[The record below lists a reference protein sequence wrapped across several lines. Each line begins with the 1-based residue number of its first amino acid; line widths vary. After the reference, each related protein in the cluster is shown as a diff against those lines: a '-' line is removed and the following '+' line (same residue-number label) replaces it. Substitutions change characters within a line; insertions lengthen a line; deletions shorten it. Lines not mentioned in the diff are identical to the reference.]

1 VAPMKIDARDIEY
14 ENQNFRL
21 NVDHIT
27 IEEGSITGIGGPNGS
42 GKSTL
47 LKILYGYLKP
57 RKGTVLIDG
66 NSISELRGSKAA
78 GKISVVQQE
87 TPTPMNFTV
96 ENIVSMSRYSEPVD
110 DSKVRES
117 LERCG
122 ITHLRHRK
130 FEELSGGERR
140 LVMIAGALYQG
151 TEIIM
156 LDEPTTFLD
165 VDKELR
171 VVDLIVT
178 LKQLGKTVIVVL
190 HDVNLLYRICN
201 RVVMM
206 KDGKVVG
213 EGYPSTMF
221 TPDLL
226 REIYGIS
233 FLSFTTPEGTA
244 WMPYN
249 RSEERLEGVLVIE
262 EEFPRLGLS
271 YNLWK
276 NGMGVASFSIK
287 VTDADIDLQL
297 DEIRHASQRYR
308 YVVITSRVVNAT
320 GEGMKELIA
329 EFFRDGKLL
338 FLVDSENESSL
349 VSISDRENYFRIF
362 GVEKTIAD
370 ICLEIKEVTASTSLS
385 YGIRK

>member
-1 VAPMKIDARDIEY
+1 MKIEMRDIEY
-14 ENQNFRL
+14 GNQNFHL

-27 IEEGSITGIGGPNGS
+27 IEDGSITGIGGPNGS

-57 RKGTVLIDG
+57 IKGTVLIDG
-66 NSISELRGSKAA
+66 NSINELRGAKVAE
-78 GKISVVQQE
+78 KISVVQQE

-96 ENIVSMSRYSEPVD
+96 ENIVSMSRYSDPVD
-110 DSKVRES
+110 YSKVRES
-117 LERCG
+117 LDRCG
-122 ITHLRHRK
+122 IAHLQHRK

-171 VVDLIVT
+171 IVDLIVN

-201 RVVMM
+201 RVIMMRDGRVM
-206 KDGKVVG
+206 G
-213 EGYPSTMF
+213 EGYPSRMF
-221 TPDLL
+221 TSDLL
-226 REIYGIS
+226 REIYGSS
-233 FLSFTTPEGTA
+233 FLSFTTPNGIT

-249 RSEERLEGVLVIE
+249 HNGERLDEILVIE
-262 EEFPRLGLS
+262 DEFPRLGLS

-276 NGMGVASFSIK
+276 NGMGVASFSVK
-287 VTDADIDLQL
+287 VTDADLDLQL
-297 DEIRHASQRYR
+297 DEIRHASQKYR
-308 YVVITSRVVNAT
+308 YAVITSRVVNEP
-320 GEGMKELIA
+320 GRGIEELIS

-338 FLVDSENESSL
+338 FLVDSENESSM
-349 VSISDRENYFRIF
+349 VSVSDRENYFRIF
-362 GVEKTIAD
+362 GVEKTVAD
-370 ICLEIKEVTASTSLS
+370 ICHEIKEITASTSLS
-385 YGIRK
+385 YGVRK

>member
-1 VAPMKIDARDIEY
+1 MKIDARDIEY
-14 ENQNFRL
+14 GTQNFRL
-21 NVDHIT
+21 NIDHIT

-57 RKGTVLIDG
+57 IKGTVLIDG
-66 NSISELRGSKAA
+66 NSISELRGARAA

-96 ENIVSMSRYSEPVD
+96 ENIVSMSRYNDPVD
-110 DSKVRES
+110 ESKVRES
-117 LERCG
+117 LDRCG
-122 ITHLRHRK
+122 IAHLQHRK
-130 FEELSGGERR
+130 FDELSGGERR

-171 VVDLIVT
+171 IVDLIVN

-201 RVVMM
+201 RVIMM
-206 KDGKVVG
+206 KEGRVMG
-213 EGYPSTMF
+213 EGYPSIMF

-226 REIYGIS
+226 RDIYGSI
-233 FLSFTTPEGTA
+233 FLSFTTPDGTT
-244 WMPYN
+244 WMPYSRN
-249 RSEERLEGVLVIE
+249 EEQLEEILAIE
-262 EEFPRLGLS
+262 DEFPRLGLS

-276 NGMGVASFSIK
+276 NGMGVASFSVK
-287 VTDADIDLQL
+287 AADADLDLQL
-297 DEIRHASQRYR
+297 DEIRHASERYR
-308 YVVITSRVVNAT
+308 YVVITSRVVNEPVK
-320 GEGMKELIA
+320 GIKELIA

-338 FLVDSENESSL
+338 FLVDSENESSM
-349 VSISDRENYFRIF
+349 VSVSDRENYFRIF
-362 GVEKTIAD
+362 GVEKTVAD
-370 ICLEIKEVTASTSLS
+370 ICHEIKEITASTSLS
-385 YGIRK
+385 YGVRK

>member
-1 VAPMKIDARDIEY
+1 MKIEMRNIEY
-14 ENQNFRL
+14 GNQNFHL
-21 NVDHIT
+21 NVDHIM
-27 IEEGSITGIGGPNGS
+27 IEDGSITGIGGPNGS

-57 RKGTVLIDG
+57 IKGTVLIDG
-66 NSISELRGSKAA
+66 NSLNELRGAKVA

-96 ENIVSMSRYSEPVD
+96 ENIVSMSRYSDPVD

-117 LERCG
+117 LDRCG
-122 ITHLRHRK
+122 IAHLQHRK

-171 VVDLIVT
+171 IVDLIVN

-201 RVVMM
+201 RVIMMRDGRVM
-206 KDGKVVG
+206 G
-213 EGYPSTMF
+213 EGYPSRMF

-226 REIYGIS
+226 REVYGSS
-233 FLSFTTPEGTA
+233 FLSFTTPDGIT

-249 RSEERLEGVLVIE
+249 RYGEPLEEILVIE
-262 EEFPRLGLS
+262 DEFPRLGLS

-276 NGMGVASFSIK
+276 NGMGVASFS
-287 VTDADIDLQL
+287 VRVSDADLDLQL
-297 DEIRHASQRYR
+297 DEIRHASQKYR
-308 YVVITSRVVNAT
+308 YAVITSRVVNEPRR
-320 GEGMKELIA
+320 GIEELIA

-338 FLVDSENESSL
+338 FLVDSENESSM
-349 VSISDRENYFRIF
+349 VSVSDRENYFRIF
-362 GVEKTIAD
+362 GVEKTVAD
-370 ICLEIKEVTASTSLS
+370 ICHEIKEITESTSLS
-385 YGIRK
+385 YGVRK

>member
-1 VAPMKIDARDIEY
+1 MKIEMRDIEY
-14 ENQNFRL
+14 GNQNFHL

-27 IEEGSITGIGGPNGS
+27 IEDGSITGIGGPNGS

-57 RKGTVLIDG
+57 IKGTVLIDG
-66 NSISELRGSKAA
+66 NSINELRGAKVA

-96 ENIVSMSRYSEPVD
+96 ENIVSMSRYSDPVD
-110 DSKVRES
+110 YSKVRES
-117 LERCG
+117 LDRCG
-122 ITHLRHRK
+122 IAHLQHRK

-171 VVDLIVT
+171 IVDLIVN

-201 RVVMM
+201 RVIMMRDGRVM
-206 KDGKVVG
+206 G
-213 EGYPSTMF
+213 EGYPSRMF

-226 REIYGIS
+226 REIYGSS
-233 FLSFTTPEGTA
+233 FLSFTTPNGIT

-249 RSEERLEGVLVIE
+249 HNGERLDEILVIE
-262 EEFPRLGLS
+262 DEFPRLGLS

-276 NGMGVASFSIK
+276 NGMGVASFSVK
-287 VTDADIDLQL
+287 VTDADLDLQL
-297 DEIRHASQRYR
+297 DEIRHASQKYR
-308 YVVITSRVVNAT
+308 YAVITSRVVNEP
-320 GEGMKELIA
+320 GRGIEELIA

-338 FLVDSENESSL
+338 FLVDSENESSM
-349 VSISDRENYFRIF
+349 VSVSDRENYFRIF
-362 GVEKTIAD
+362 GVEKTVAD
-370 ICLEIKEVTASTSLS
+370 ICHEIKEITASTSLS
-385 YGIRK
+385 YGVRK

>member
-1 VAPMKIDARDIEY
+1 MKIEMRNIEY
-14 ENQNFRL
+14 GNQNFHL

-27 IEEGSITGIGGPNGS
+27 IEDGSITGIGGPNGS

-57 RKGTVLIDG
+57 IKGTVLIDG
-66 NSISELRGSKAA
+66 NSINELRGAKVA

-96 ENIVSMSRYSEPVD
+96 ENIVSMSRYSDPVD
-110 DSKVRES
+110 YSKVRES
-117 LERCG
+117 LDRCG
-122 ITHLRHRK
+122 IAHLQHRK

-171 VVDLIVT
+171 IVDLIVN

-201 RVVMM
+201 RVIMMRDGRVM
-206 KDGKVVG
+206 G
-213 EGYPSTMF
+213 EGYPSRMF

-226 REIYGIS
+226 REIYGSS
-233 FLSFTTPEGTA
+233 FLSFTTPNGIT

-249 RSEERLEGVLVIE
+249 HNGERLDEILVIE
-262 EEFPRLGLS
+262 DEFPRLGLS

-276 NGMGVASFSIK
+276 NGMGVASFSVK
-287 VTDADIDLQL
+287 VTDADLDLQL
-297 DEIRHASQRYR
+297 DEIRHASQKYR
-308 YVVITSRVVNAT
+308 YAVITSRVVNEP
-320 GEGMKELIA
+320 GRGIEELIS

-338 FLVDSENESSL
+338 FLVDSENESSM
-349 VSISDRENYFRIF
+349 VSVSDRENYFRIF
-362 GVEKTIAD
+362 GVEKTVAD
-370 ICLEIKEVTASTSLS
+370 ICHEIKEITASTSLS
-385 YGIRK
+385 YGVRK

>member
-1 VAPMKIDARDIEY
+1 MKIEMRDIEY
-14 ENQNFRL
+14 GNQNFHL

-27 IEEGSITGIGGPNGS
+27 IEDGSITGIGGPNGS

-57 RKGTVLIDG
+57 IKGTVLIDG
-66 NSISELRGSKAA
+66 NSINELRGAKVA

-96 ENIVSMSRYSEPVD
+96 ENIVSMSRYSDPVD
-110 DSKVRES
+110 YSKVRES
-117 LERCG
+117 LDRCG
-122 ITHLRHRK
+122 IAHLQHRK

-171 VVDLIVT
+171 IVDLIVN
-178 LKQLGKTVIVVL
+178 LKQIGKTVIVVL

-201 RVVMM
+201 RVIMMRDGRVM
-206 KDGKVVG
+206 G
-213 EGYPSTMF
+213 EGYPSRMF

-226 REIYGIS
+226 REIYGSS
-233 FLSFTTPEGTA
+233 FLSFTTPNGIT

-249 RSEERLEGVLVIE
+249 HNGEQLDEILVIE
-262 EEFPRLGLS
+262 DEFPRLGLS

-287 VTDADIDLQL
+287 VTDADLDLQL
-297 DEIRHASQRYR
+297 DEIRHASQKYR
-308 YVVITSRVVNAT
+308 YAVITSRVVNEP
-320 GEGMKELIA
+320 GRGIEELIA

-338 FLVDSENESSL
+338 FLVDSENESSM
-349 VSISDRENYFRIF
+349 VSVSDRENYFRIF
-362 GVEKTIAD
+362 GVEKTVAD
-370 ICLEIKEVTASTSLS
+370 ICHEIKEITASTSLS
-385 YGIRK
+385 YGVRK

>member
-1 VAPMKIDARDIEY
+1 MVAMKIEVRDIEY
-14 ENQNFRL
+14 GNQNFRL

-27 IEEGSITGIGGPNGS
+27 IDDGSITGIGGPNGS

-57 RKGTVLIDG
+57 IKGTVLIDG
-66 NSISELRGSKAA
+66 NSINELRGAKVA

-96 ENIVSMSRYSEPVD
+96 ENIVSMSRYSDPVD

-117 LERCG
+117 LDRCG
-122 ITHLRHRK
+122 IAHLQHRK

-171 VVDLIVT
+171 IVDLIVN
-178 LKQLGKTVIVVL
+178 LKRLGKTVIVVL

-201 RVVMM
+201 RVIMMRDGRVM
-206 KDGKVVG
+206 G
-213 EGYPSTMF
+213 EGYPSRMF

-226 REIYGIS
+226 REIYGSS
-233 FLSFTTPEGTA
+233 FLSFTTPDGIT
-244 WMPYN
+244 WTPYN
-249 RSEERLEGVLVIE
+249 HNGEQLEEILVIE
-262 EEFPRLGLS
+262 DEFPRLGLS

-276 NGMGVASFSIK
+276 NGMGVASFSVK
-287 VTDADIDLQL
+287 VTDADLDLQL
-297 DEIRHASQRYR
+297 DEIRHASQKYR
-308 YVVITSRVVNAT
+308 YAVITSRVVNEP
-320 GEGMKELIA
+320 GRGIEELIA

-338 FLVDSENESSL
+338 FLVDSENESSM
-349 VSISDRENYFRIF
+349 VSVSDRENYFRIF
-362 GVEKTIAD
+362 GVEKTVAD
-370 ICLEIKEVTASTSLS
+370 ICHEIKEITASTSLS
-385 YGIRK
+385 YGVRK

>member
-1 VAPMKIDARDIEY
+1 MAAMKIDARDIEY
-14 ENQNFRL
+14 GTQNFRL
-21 NVDHIT
+21 NVEHIT
-27 IEEGSITGIGGPNGS
+27 IGDGTITGIGGPNGS

-57 RKGTVLIDG
+57 IRGTVLIDG
-66 NSISELRGSKAA
+66 NNISDLRGAKAA

-96 ENIVSMSRYSEPVD
+96 ENIVSMSRYNDPVD
-110 DSKVRES
+110 ESRVRES
-117 LERCG
+117 LDRCG
-122 ITHLRHRK
+122 IAHLQHRK

-171 VVDLIVT
+171 IVDLIVN

-201 RVVMM
+201 RVIMM
-206 KDGKVVG
+206 KGGRVIG
-213 EGYPSTMF
+213 EGYPLRMF

-226 REIYGIS
+226 REVYGSS
-233 FLSFTTPEGTA
+233 FLSFTTPDGTN
-244 WMPYN
+244 WVPYN
-249 RSEERLEGVLVIE
+249 RSDEQLEEILVIE
-262 EEFPRLGLS
+262 DEFPQLGLS

-287 VTDADIDLQL
+287 ATDADLDLQL
-297 DEIRHASQRYR
+297 DEIHHASKRYG
-308 YVVITSRVVNAT
+308 YVVLTSRVVKEPGN
-320 GEGMKELIA
+320 GMKELIT

-338 FLVDSENESSL
+338 FLVDSENESSM
-349 VSISDRENYFRIF
+349 VSVSDRENYFRIF
-362 GVEKTIAD
+362 GVEKTVAD
-370 ICLEIKEVTASTSLS
+370 ICHEIKEITSSTSIS
-385 YGIRK
+385 YGVRK

>member
-1 VAPMKIDARDIEY
+1 MKIEMRNIEY
-14 ENQNFRL
+14 GNQNFHL
-21 NVDHIT
+21 NVDHVT
-27 IEEGSITGIGGPNGS
+27 IEDGSITGIGGPNGS

-57 RKGTVLIDG
+57 IKGTVMIDD
-66 NSISELRGSKAA
+66 NSINELRGSKIA

-96 ENIVSMSRYSEPVD
+96 ENIVSMSRYSDPVD
-110 DSKVRES
+110 DLKVRES
-117 LERCG
+117 LDRCG

-171 VVDLIVT
+171 IVDLIVN

-201 RVVMM
+201 RVIMM
-206 KDGKVVG
+206 KDGRVMG
-213 EGYPSTMF
+213 EGYPSKMF

-226 REIYGIS
+226 REIYGSS
-233 FLSFTTPEGTA
+233 FLSFTTPDGIT

-249 RSEERLEGVLVIE
+249 HNGERLDEILVIE
-262 EEFPRLGLS
+262 DEFPRLGLS

-276 NGMGVASFSIK
+276 NGMDVASFSVK
-287 VTDADIDLQL
+287 VTDVDLDLQL
-297 DEIRHASQRYR
+297 DEIRHASKRYT
-308 YVVITSRVVNAT
+308 YAVITSRVVNEP
-320 GEGMKELIA
+320 GRGIEELIA

-338 FLVDSENESSL
+338 FLVDSENESSM
-349 VSISDRENYFRIF
+349 VSVSDRENYFRIF
-362 GVEKTIAD
+362 GVEKTVAD
-370 ICLEIKEVTASTSLS
+370 ICHEIKEITASTSLS
-385 YGIRK
+385 YGVRK

>member
-1 VAPMKIDARDIEY
+1 MAAMKIEMRNIEY
-14 ENQNFRL
+14 GNQNFHL
-21 NVDHIT
+21 NVDHIM
-27 IEEGSITGIGGPNGS
+27 IEDGSITGIGGPNGS

-57 RKGTVLIDG
+57 IKGTVLIDG
-66 NSISELRGSKAA
+66 NSLNELRGAKVA

-96 ENIVSMSRYSEPVD
+96 ENIVSMSRYSDPVD

-117 LERCG
+117 LDRCG
-122 ITHLRHRK
+122 IAHLQHRK

-171 VVDLIVT
+171 IVDLIVN

-201 RVVMM
+201 RVIMMRDGRVM
-206 KDGKVVG
+206 G
-213 EGYPSTMF
+213 EGYPSRMF

-226 REIYGIS
+226 REVYGSS
-233 FLSFTTPEGTA
+233 FLSFTTPDGIT

-249 RSEERLEGVLVIE
+249 RYGEPLEEILVIE
-262 EEFPRLGLS
+262 DEFPRLGLS

-276 NGMGVASFSIK
+276 NGMGVASFS
-287 VTDADIDLQL
+287 VRVSDADLDLQL
-297 DEIRHASQRYR
+297 DEIRHASQKYR
-308 YVVITSRVVNAT
+308 YAVITSRVVNEPRR
-320 GEGMKELIA
+320 GIEELIA

-338 FLVDSENESSL
+338 FLVDSENESSM
-349 VSISDRENYFRIF
+349 VSVSDRENYFRIF
-362 GVEKTIAD
+362 GVEKTVAD
-370 ICLEIKEVTASTSLS
+370 ICHEIKEITESTSLS
-385 YGIRK
+385 YGVRK

>member
-1 VAPMKIDARDIEY
+1 MKIDARDIEY
-14 ENQNFRL
+14 GTQNFRL
-21 NVDHIT
+21 NIDHIT

-57 RKGTVLIDG
+57 IKGTVLIDG
-66 NSISELRGSKAA
+66 SSISELRGARAA

-96 ENIVSMSRYSEPVD
+96 ENIVSMSRYNDPVD
-110 DSKVRES
+110 ESKVRES
-117 LERCG
+117 LDRCG
-122 ITHLRHRK
+122 IAHLQHRK
-130 FEELSGGERR
+130 FDELSGGERR

-171 VVDLIVT
+171 IVDLIVN

-201 RVVMM
+201 RVIMM
-206 KDGKVVG
+206 KEGRVMG
-213 EGYPSTMF
+213 EGYPSIMF

-226 REIYGIS
+226 RDIYGSS
-233 FLSFTTPEGTA
+233 FLSFTTPDGTT
-244 WMPYN
+244 WMPYSRN
-249 RSEERLEGVLVIE
+249 EEQLEEILAIE
-262 EEFPRLGLS
+262 DEFPRLGLS

-276 NGMGVASFSIK
+276 NGMGVASFSVK
-287 VTDADIDLQL
+287 AADADLDLQL
-297 DEIRHASQRYR
+297 DEIRHASERYR
-308 YVVITSRVVNAT
+308 YVVITSRVVNEPVK
-320 GEGMKELIA
+320 GIKELIA

-338 FLVDSENESSL
+338 FLVDSENESSM
-349 VSISDRENYFRIF
+349 VSVSDRENYFRIF
-362 GVEKTIAD
+362 GVEKTVAD
-370 ICLEIKEVTASTSLS
+370 ICHEIKEITASTSLS
-385 YGIRK
+385 YGVRK

>member
-1 VAPMKIDARDIEY
+1 MKIDARDIEY
-14 ENQNFRL
+14 GTQNFRL
-21 NVDHIT
+21 NIDHIT

-57 RKGTVLIDG
+57 IKGTVLIDG
-66 NSISELRGSKAA
+66 SSISELRGARAA

-96 ENIVSMSRYSEPVD
+96 ENIVSMSRYNDPVD
-110 DSKVRES
+110 ESKVRES
-117 LERCG
+117 LDRCG
-122 ITHLRHRK
+122 IAHLQHRK
-130 FEELSGGERR
+130 FDELSGGERR

-171 VVDLIVT
+171 IVDLIVN

-201 RVVMM
+201 RVIMM
-206 KDGKVVG
+206 KEGRVMG
-213 EGYPSTMF
+213 EGYPSIMF

-226 REIYGIS
+226 RDIYRSS
-233 FLSFTTPEGTA
+233 FLSFTTPDGTT
-244 WMPYN
+244 WMPYSRN
-249 RSEERLEGVLVIE
+249 EEQLEEILAIE
-262 EEFPRLGLS
+262 DEFPRLGLS

-276 NGMGVASFSIK
+276 NGMGVASFSVK
-287 VTDADIDLQL
+287 AADADLDLQL
-297 DEIRHASQRYR
+297 DEIRHASERYR
-308 YVVITSRVVNAT
+308 YVVITSRVVNEPVK
-320 GEGMKELIA
+320 GIKELIA

-338 FLVDSENESSL
+338 FLVDSENESSM
-349 VSISDRENYFRIF
+349 VSVSDRENYFRIF
-362 GVEKTIAD
+362 GVEKTVAD
-370 ICLEIKEVTASTSLS
+370 ICHEIKEITASTSLS
-385 YGIRK
+385 YGVRK